1 MKILISFAFF
11 LGFSQIAS
19 AINVQ
24 QFSRSNSLTYET
36 LEDSRSQVGHVQ
48 NDYKWLGTIGYSFV
62 NEPLVVKNSDNS
74 QQRSS
79 ILSDL
84 QTIHFGFAYYF
95 TPRFQLGLTGG
106 YSFFDDSE
114 SKNQSVLND
123 VDVKAKF
130 RVFQSDRFTFGLMP
144 TLTIPLD
151 NKEFEIEDSNG
162 NRFGKQSLLSDN
174 SFGYG
179 LRLLGEWTFKRL
191 QLIANLGYRYS
202 EDAKFTDRTG
212 FVHIDMQNQLY
223 TGLGAY
229 IPVNQNWGF
238 NAEFTRLW
246 SLPFNSN
253 INPNEFLIG
262 TSFGITRGL
271 HGFASAG
278 FGNLIGSSDSDGND
292 IRISGGIKFY
302 FDTYSHKELKRP
314 IRIDAAPK
322 SKSDCNYQLFDHGN
336 IGTVRFANNRYSLIY
351 NDQVALESFVKSI
364 KENLNIIERIE
375 IFGHTSASASNQ
387 YNMKLSKKRALG
399 VQQIFV
405 DSGIPS
411 KLISSS
417 WQGESQLLDKSADS
431 NAAEKNRRVEVKI
444 SFKDCN
450 KNEIRSY

>member
-174 SFGYG
+174 SFGFG

-246 SLPFNSN
+246 SLPFNS
-253 INPNEFLIG
+253 
-262 TSFGITRGL
+262 T
-271 HGFASAG
+271 
-278 FGNLIGSSDSDGND
+278 
-292 IRISGGIKFY
+292 
-302 FDTYSHKELKRP
+302 
-314 IRIDAAPK
+314 
-322 SKSDCNYQLFDHGN
+322 KSDCNYQLFDHGN

-431 NAAEKNRRVEVKI
+431 NAAEKNRRVEVKV